1 MPVLE
6 GPVLVVAA
14 HPDDEVLG
22 CGGTIARLTE
32 AGVTV
37 HVLFFT
43 DGVSA
48 RPDAAQS
55 DAAAPRKQAA
65 ITSLALLGVHAPEF
79 LQFPDNRLDTVAML
93 DLSQSVER
101 VLARVAPV
109 TVLTHHAGDLNVD
122 HRCVHEAVMTA
133 CRPQPGHRVRSILC
147 FEVSS
152 STEWRSP
159 GLGTAFV
166 PQLYVDIS
174 AHLRVKLEALDAYRV
189 EMRAWPHARSPRAV
203 EHLAGWRGSTAGM
216 EAAEAFTVA
225 RIRL

>member
-1 MPVLE
+1 MTLLE

-22 CGGTIARLTE
+22 CGGTISRLTA
-32 AGVTV
+32 AGVPV

-48 RPDAAQS
+48 RPDVAQS
-55 DAAAPRKQAA
+55 DAAAARKQAA
-65 ITSLALLGVHAPEF
+65 IASLALLGVQAPEF
-79 LQFPDNRLDTVAML
+79 LQFPDNRLDTVALL

-101 VLARVAPV
+101 VLARVSPV

-133 CRPQPGHRVRSILC
+133 CRPQPGHRVKSILC
-147 FEVSS
+147 FEVAS
-152 STEWRSP
+152 STEWRTPIPAS
-159 GLGTAFV
+159 AFV
-166 PQLYVDIS
+166 PQLYIDIS
-174 AHLRVKLEALDAYRV
+174 SHLRAKLEALDAYHV
-189 EMRAWPHARSPRAV
+189 EMRAWPHARSLRAI
-203 EHLAGWRGSTAGM
+203 EHLAGWRGATAGV